1 MYRREQAERPSADG
15 MDRRR
20 FLNRSA
26 RWLASG
32 LLLPGAFLSADG
44 ILASVPADPDTP
56 SPGSSPDTAGQEP
69 NSFPD
74 LVVAKG
80 EPREATMKAIAL
92 IGGMARFVRS
102 GQVVVLKPNAG
113 FDAPPE
119 WGATTHPEVVA
130 AVIDACIQAGAR
142 RVLILD
148 HTLHPSERCF
158 KRTGLE
164 AAVAAFPKAKLVSM
178 DDPKA
183 YVEIPVPSGVALRT
197 TQIPLAVQKAD
208 LLINLPTAKSHSA
221 TGVSLGLKNL
231 MGLVWDR
238 RVFHQEIDLHQ
249 GIADLATVLRPQL
262 TILAALRIL
271 KTGGPTGP
279 GDVDPQNKVIAGID
293 PVAVDAFGVGLS
305 TWNRETLRPDQVG
318 YIRYAA
324 QHGLGTMKL
333 DSLRIVEQ
341 T

>member
-1 MYRREQAERPSADG
+1 MRRQAQHEHLSSNG
-15 MDRRR
+15 IDRRR
-20 FLNRSA
+20 FLSRSA
-26 RWLASG
+26 GWLAAG
-32 LLLPGAFLSADG
+32 LLLPGASRSADG
-44 ILASVPADPDTP
+44 ILASVPTAADSPP
-56 SPGSSPDTAGQEP
+56 SGEAVQESTAP
-69 NSFPD
+69 PD
-74 LVVAKG
+74 LVVVRG
-80 EPREATMKAIAL
+80 EPREATMKAIDVL
-92 IGGMARFVRS
+92 GGMTRFVRPD
-102 GQVVVLKPNAG
+102 QVVVLKPNAG

-142 RVLILD
+142 RVLVLD
-148 HTLHPSERCF
+148 HTLHPAERCF

-164 AAVAAFPKAKLVSM
+164 AAIAAFPKAKLVSM

-183 YVEIPVPSGVALRT
+183 YVEVSVPSGKALRT

-208 LLINLPTAKSHSA
+208 LFINLPTAKSHSA

-279 GDVDPQNKVIAGID
+279 GDVDPQNKVIAGTD
-293 PVAVDAFGVGLS
+293 PVAVDALGVGLS

-324 QHGLGTMKL
+324 EHGLGTLKL